1 MPNQQVE
8 ATRQPARLT
17 RIVEAGEVKEPLSK
31 PILVAV
37 AVFTSIGVWTDLRR
51 PLPLRHSAF
60 STRHSAFSAGRPQ
73 RAIQAPSPSGLKY
86 RPRKRSGGYF
96 RAFLA
101 TLAPTAADRSISRAL
116 ANESR

>member
-31 PILVAV
+31 PILVVV
-37 AVFTSIGVWTDLRR
+37 AVFTSIGVWNDLRR

-60 STRHSAFSAGRPQ
+60 STQHSALSIQPSALAPAPLRHSALSPRP
-73 RAIQAPSPSGLKY
+73 AAPPLLPSG
-86 RPRKRSGGYF
+86 
-96 RAFLA
+96 
-101 TLAPTAADRSISRAL
+101 
-116 ANESR
+116 